1 MTKASKKLS
10 AENAIERD
18 IAVIDVG
25 SNSIRLV
32 HFRLEGRALWPV
44 FNEKTSAELG
54 KGVGETG
61 KLNPEGVES
70 ALRTLRRFT
79 ILLDAKGVSERIV
92 FATAAVRDA
101 EDGPVFVRRAKEEAG
116 VKIKVLTG
124 KQEALMSALGV
135 VAGIP
140 NATGAAADLGGS
152 SLEIIPVSL
161 AAPGKGI
168 TLRLGP
174 LAAPD
179 GLMSSRKAAKA
190 WIDERLKEAGPV
202 FKECGDTLYA
212 VGGAW
217 RALAQL
223 AIAEADYP
231 LQVIHQFQL
240 SRGAAK
246 QIADFAAR
254 LSPASLAGTPGV
266 SLRRAEMLP
275 YAGLLLKRLMK
286 KGKFNR
292 VVFSAFGLREG
303 AVFDRL
309 PEIIQAV
316 DPLLA
321 GAEAVARPAAPSPSF
336 GRAIA
341 AWLEPVFA
349 SRDHFFGN
357 RSPLI
362 RAAAARLC
370 DVGARHH
377 PDHRAALGRELALF
391 APFAGVAHAERA
403 YMGLALHH
411 RYDGKRTPADSRV
424 FHHLLDEETR
434 QMAMSYGLGLRFAAA
449 LSGRSEALLSRFSL
463 SVEDGKLV
471 LSAPEADT
479 DLVVER
485 ARGRFEQMAV
495 SLDLEPVLVSV

>member
-1 MTKASKKLS
+1 LTLS
-10 AENAIERD
+10 PDTFGVENAMERD
-18 IAVIDVG
+18 IAVIDIG
-25 SNSIRLV
+25 SNSVRLV

-54 KGVGETG
+54 KGLGETG
-61 KLNPEGVES
+61 NLNPEGVES
-70 ALRTLRRFT
+70 TLRTLRRFN

-101 EDGPVFVRRAKEEAG
+101 EDGKAFLKRAKKEADTR
-116 VKIKVLTG
+116 ITVLSG
-124 KQEALMSALGV
+124 KDEARLAALGV

-152 SLEIIPVSL
+152 SLEIIPV
-161 AAPGKGI
+161 ARATPGEGI
-168 TLRLGP
+168 TVSLGP

-179 GLMSSRKAAKA
+179 DLMQNRKAAKS
-190 WIDERLKEAGPV
+190 WIDERLKAAGPV
-202 FKECGDTLYA
+202 LGQCGDTLYA
-212 VGGAW
+212 VGGSW

-231 LQVIHQFQL
+231 LRVIHQFQL

-254 LSPASLAGTPGV
+254 LSVASLAGTPGV
-266 SLRRAEMLP
+266 APRRAAMLP

-286 KGKFNR
+286 TGKFNR
-292 VVFSAFGLREG
+292 VVFSAYGLREG

-309 PEIIQAV
+309 PEPVQSA

-349 SRDHFFGN
+349 ARDTHFGN
-357 RSPLI
+357 RSALV

-377 PDHRAALGRELALF
+377 PDHRASLARELALF

-403 YMGLALHH
+403 YMGLVLHH

-434 QMAMSYGLGLRFAAA
+434 QHALAYGLGLRFAAA

-463 SVEDGKLV
+463 SGNESELI
-471 LSAPEADT
+471 LNAPAADT

-485 ARGRFEQMAV
+485 ARHRFEQLA
-495 SLDLEPVLVSV
+495 DALELTPALKSV

>member
-25 SNSIRLV
+25 SNSVRLV

-61 KLNPEGVES
+61 RLNPDGVEA
-70 ALRTLRRFT
+70 ALRTLRRFS
-79 ILLDAKGVSERIV
+79 ILLDAKGVTERIV

-101 EDGPVFVRRAKEEAG
+101 EDGPEFVKRAKAEAG
-116 VKIKVLTG
+116 VKIKPLSG
-124 KQEALMSALGV
+124 KQEARMSALGV

-152 SLEIIPVSL
+152 SLEIIPVAL
-161 AAPGKGI
+161 ARPGKGV

-174 LAAPD
+174 LAAPPD
-179 GLMSSRKAAKA
+179 LMSDQKAARA

-202 FKECGDTLYA
+202 LKECGDTLYA

-231 LQVIHQFQL
+231 LRVIHQFQL

-246 QIADFAAR
+246 QIANFAAR

-266 SLRRAEMLP
+266 SMRRAEMLP

-286 KGKFNR
+286 KGRFNR

-309 PEIIQAV
+309 PEIIQAE

-349 SRDHFFGN
+349 TRDHYFGN

-362 RAAAARLC
+362 RASAARLC

-403 YMGLALHH
+403 YMGLVLHH

-434 QMAMSYGLGLRFAAA
+434 QMAMSFGLGLRFAAA

-463 SVEDGKLV
+463 SVEDGKLI
-471 LSAPEADT
+471 LSAPAEDT

-485 ARGRFEQMAV
+485 ARYRFEQMAS
-495 SLDLEPVLVSV
+495 SLDLQPELRSV

>member
-1 MTKASKKLS
+1 M
-10 AENAIERD
+10 ERD

-25 SNSIRLV
+25 SNSVRLV
-32 HFRLEGRALWPV
+32 HFRMVGRALWPV

-54 KGVGETG
+54 KGLGDTG
-61 KLNPEGVES
+61 KLNPDGVEGT
-70 ALRTLRRFT
+70 LRALRRFS
-79 ILLDAKGVSERIV
+79 ILLDAKGVTERIV

-101 EDGPVFVRRAKEEAG
+101 TDGKAFIKRAKKEAG
-116 VKIKVLTG
+116 VKIAILSG
-124 KQEALMSALGV
+124 KEEARLAALGV

-140 NATGAAADLGGS
+140 YATGAAADLGGS
-152 SLEIIPVSL
+152 SLEIIPVAL
-161 AAPGKGI
+161 ARPGDGV

-179 GLMSSRKAAKA
+179 DLMKNRKAAKA
-190 WIDERLKEAGPV
+190 WIDERLKPASPV
-202 FKECGDTLYA
+202 LKQCGDTLYA

-231 LQVIHQFQL
+231 LRVIHQFQL

-254 LSPASLAGTPGV
+254 LSVASLAGTPGV
-266 SLRRAEMLP
+266 SARRAAMLP

-292 VVFSAFGLREG
+292 VVFSAYGLREG
-303 AVFDRL
+303 AVYDRL
-309 PEIIQAV
+309 PETVQML

-349 SRDHFFGN
+349 ARDTHFGN

-377 PDHRAALGRELALF
+377 PDHRAALARELALF

-403 YMGLALHH
+403 YMGLVLHH

-424 FHHLLDEETR
+424 FHHLLEEETR
-434 QMAMSYGLGLRFAAA
+434 QHALAYGLGLRFAAA

-463 SVEDGKLV
+463 TVNETDLV

-485 ARGRFEQMAV
+485 ARQRFEQMAEA
-495 SLDLEPVLVSV
+495 LELSPVLNSV